1 MSTPCGKNVANAS
14 QDAVSSEEA
23 DQLLIRARR
32 LYNQELDAGHGIE
45 DALLKVQNQLKA
57 EARVMELVNDRNRL
71 LSLQAK
77 RSVKAFVRKFPTLG
91 EGLLAFMEG
100 SSKTITGSRFSVD
113 YQARANFGKYFGR
126 FIATLDEHGAT
137 KDFLGN
143 KHQQDV
149 FRELWELGKEDG
161 QPGRTGNKPAAHIAK
176 AIHDVGREL
185 VGRQNQA
192 GAYIRILPGYV
203 MRQTHDIDTIR
214 ALGGAGTSAESQSV
228 SYAKWRDTI
237 LPLLDHNATFEGLD
251 PEFVLRNIHQGIYS
265 GFHGPDPDMANVA
278 AIPYRGTH
286 ASKVSRE
293 RVLHFKDADSAYAYN
308 QQFGMKSLRDQITSD
323 IRFRTRSITLMENF
337 GPAPKQLFDVIRGE
351 LHAEARNREDAAK
364 QVDSLS
370 SWKIEAAFN
379 ELSGHNDHPVN
390 HTLSRYMN
398 NIRMVAM
405 MSKMGG
411 VVLSSFGDK
420 AFIQAESAYQGI
432 SGLETLG
439 KQITTLFPRG
449 ADRERHLR
457 LMGVALDGILGNVMG
472 RYSPLH
478 AASGT
483 LHWAQKR
490 FFDMNFMNWWND
502 ANKAGIAELMAAHLA
517 EHADMEHAALP
528 MELSRVLNLYGINQT
543 EWDIIRNTA
552 WSTEDGKRFLT
563 PDNIKNTTQED
574 LARALAAQSK
584 PNTTFNQVKLLNELE
599 TKLRTY
605 LVDRVDY
612 AVPSPGVA
620 ETRLTNLNSRAGTPL
635 GEAVRTIMMF
645 KSFPITI
652 LQKTFG
658 REIYGRG
665 AMTMKEW
672 LLHDH
677 KGKFQLAQTIA
688 LATIGGYLSGVVK
701 DALKGRTP
709 KPLIKDGKIV
719 TTTLND
725 AALRG
730 GGLGIMGDLL
740 FSEYDRQYR
749 SFLGVAAGPVAGQ
762 LDPLADII
770 TKMRSGEDVSAE
782 TVKFAQNNTP
792 FVNLFYIKPVLDY
805 FVLWNLQEAMNP
817 GSLKRAEKQVEDV
830 NQQGFFVRPSSVTR

>member
-1 MSTPCGKNVANAS
+1 MSTPCGKTTAAAS
-14 QDAVSSEEA
+14 QDAVNADEA
-23 DQLLIRARR
+23 DQLLKRARR
-32 LYNQELDAGHGIE
+32 LYERERESGESADM
-45 DALLKVQNQLKA
+45 ALLKVQNQLKT
-57 EARVMELVNDRNRL
+57 EARAMELVGERNRL
-71 LSLQAK
+71 LALQAK
-77 RSVKAFVRKFPTLG
+77 RSIKSFVRKFPTVG
-91 EGLLAFMEG
+91 EGLLALMEG

-113 YQARANFGKYFGR
+113 YQNRANFGKYFGR
-126 FIATLDEHGAT
+126 FIATLDEDGVT

-149 FRELWELGKEDG
+149 FRELWELGKEG
-161 QPGRTGNKPAAHIAK
+161 GSPGKTGNVPAQRIAK
-176 AIHDVGREL
+176 AIHEVGREM
-185 VGRQNQA
+185 VARQNQA
-192 GAYIRILPGYV
+192 GAYIRLLPGYV
-203 MRQTHDIDTIR
+203 MRQTHDIDAIR
-214 ALGGAGTSAESQSV
+214 KLGGAGTSDESQTA
-228 SYAKWRDTI
+228 SYVQWRDFIT
-237 LPLLDHNATFEGLD
+237 PLLDHNATFEGLD

-265 GFHGPDPDMANVA
+265 GFHGPDPDVTNVA
-278 AIPYRGTH
+278 ALPYRGSH

-308 QQFGMKSLRDQITSD
+308 QQFGMKSLRDQITAD
-323 IRFRTRSITLMENF
+323 IRFRARSISMMETF
-337 GPAPKQLFDVIRGE
+337 GPSPKQLFDVVRGE
-351 LHAEARNREDAAK
+351 LHAEARNQEDAAK
-364 QVDSLS
+364 QVDSLA
-370 SWKIEAAFN
+370 SWKIEASFN

-398 NIRMVAM
+398 NVRMVAM

-478 AASGT
+478 AASGK

-502 ANKAGIAELMAAHLA
+502 ANKAGAAELMSAHLA
-517 EHADMEHAALP
+517 SHADDAYQALP
-528 MELSRVLNLYGINQT
+528 TELSRVLNLYGINDV

-552 WSTEDGKRFLT
+552 WSTEEGNRFLT
-563 PDNIKNTTQED
+563 PDNIKNASTED
-574 LARALAAQSK
+574 IARALAAQK
-584 PNTTFNQVKLLNELE
+584 RPNTTFNQVRLMTEIE

-605 LVDRVDY
+605 LADRVDY

-620 ETRLTNLNSRAGTPL
+620 ETRLVNMNSRAGTPL

-719 TTTLND
+719 TATLND

-740 FSEYDRQYR
+740 FAEYDRQYR

-762 LDPLADII
+762 LDPLAEIVS
-770 TKMRSGEDVSAE
+770 KARAGENVAAE
-782 TVKFAQNNTP
+782 TAKFVQNNTP
-792 FVNLFYIKPVLDY
+792 YVNLFYIKPVLDY

-817 GSLKRAEKQVEDV
+817 GSLARSERRVEDV
-830 NQQGFFVRPSSVTR
+830 NQQGFFLRPSDTTK